1 MTNSFE
7 KSLAAPKSKYV
18 EHILVATN
26 TGDAGVAEV
35 FRTLQHR
42 LRDSTWTIV
51 FKALIIVHLM
61 IREGEPNV
69 TLKFLADAP
78 SKLDTGTFSDGEEA
92 MASIAEALGDL
103 LCTVLTEH
111 GLLVQVQGSN
121 IRHYSV
127 YLLARVKSYRDTKI
141 DWVREGQGRLKRQT
155 IDKGLLRETESVQ
168 KQIAALLKCDVIFSG
183 LPHLVALLTSVHQ
196 LLSTEPENE
205 ISLTAFRLLTMDLLI
220 LYHVMNEGTINVL
233 EHYFEMSRY
242 DAERALSIYKT
253 FSQQTNRV
261 VEFLGV
267 ARQHE
272 NATRLAIP
280 KLKHAPTS
288 LTASLEEYLYDP
300 DFEINRR
307 QYLAQQ
313 EAKKSGKQPVGNGTK
328 GSSNDSKKLS
338 DNNSNAGVNA
348 FTKDPVQA
356 APSRQEPKAPAPDLI
371 DFFESIEQNPQ
382 SYATSPPQQT
392 TGFQT
397 GSQYQYQQPG
407 FPSQQNFASGLTQ
420 VQQQVNGP
428 YGNIDPFGQ
437 SSLQQQPQQGF
448 SGAGFAEYPQQAQ
461 QPQQPFS
468 PSQTGLS
475 NVPQDSALSF
485 APHQKSLPTGRPQ
498 STNPFRQSVLPQST
512 ASTSPAQTASPPM
525 TSPANRQSTNP
536 FARSINTQLAGQ
548 SESTPFTSPY
558 STQAS
563 QSAPSSTGTSF
574 FSSNALQSPSDSS
587 QTQQAA
593 QPLQSTRTGT
603 NPFVRNVSQPTS
615 QSQTPITSPLM
626 PNPTGSTNPFRQ
638 SAFVNQQTGQGWQA
652 SQGTIGGG
660 LDQLEIIPVFPRPG
674 QPSQVQQPQP
684 WL

>member
-1 MTNSFE
+1 
-7 KSLAAPKSKYV
+7 
-18 EHILVATN
+18 
-26 TGDAGVAEV
+26 
-35 FRTLQHR
+35 
-42 LRDSTWTIV
+42 
-51 FKALIIVHLM
+51 
-61 IREGEPNV
+61 
-69 TLKFLADAP
+69 
-78 SKLDTGTFSDGEEA
+78 
-92 MASIAEALGDL
+92 
-103 LCTVLTEH
+103 
-111 GLLVQVQGSN
+111 
-121 IRHYSV
+121 
-127 YLLARVKSYRDTKI
+127 
-141 DWVREGQGRLKRQT
+141 
-155 IDKGLLRETESVQ
+155 
-168 KQIAALLKCDVIFSG
+168 
-183 LPHLVALLTSVHQ
+183 
-196 LLSTEPENE
+196 
-205 ISLTAFRLLTMDLLI
+205 
-220 LYHVMNEGTINVL
+220 
-233 EHYFEMSRY
+233 MSRY

-272 NATRLAIP
+272 NATRLEIP

-288 LTASLEEYLYDP
+288 LTASLEEYLNDP

-313 EAKKSGKQPVGNGTK
+313 EAKKSGKHPVGNGTK
-328 GSSNDSKKLS
+328 DSSNDSKKPS
-338 DNNSNAGVNA
+338 RNNSNAGVNTS
-348 FTKDPVQA
+348 TKALVQA
-356 APSRQEPKAPAPDLI
+356 AALRQEPKAPAPDLI

-407 FPSQQNFASGLTQ
+407 FPSQQNFASGLTP

-437 SSLQQQPQQGF
+437 SSLQQPPQQGF
-448 SGAGFAEYPQQAQ
+448 SGAGFAEYPQQA
-461 QPQQPFS
+461 QQPFS

-485 APHQKSLPTGRPQ
+485 APQQKSLPTGRPQ
-498 STNPFRQSVLPQST
+498 STNPFRQSVLPQNT

-525 TSPANRQSTNP
+525 TSPVNRQSTNP

-558 STQAS
+558 STQAP

-587 QTQQAA
+587 QTQQTT
-593 QPLQSTRTGT
+593 QHLQSTRTGT
-603 NPFVRNVSQPTS
+603 NPFARNVSQPAS
-615 QSQTPITSPLM
+615 QLQTPITSPLM

-638 SAFVNQQTGQGWQA
+638 SAFVNQQTGQGWQT

-660 LDQLEIIPVFPRPG
+660 LDQLETIPVFPRPG